1 MNGVTTASL
10 SPAIIQWNWKLGENA
25 YKEQRDGKTLCTF
38 TRTLCWTK
46 YLLAGGKDFF
56 LQTVVNNIYL

>member
-10 SPAIIQWNWKLGENA
+10 SPIIIQWNWKIGENA

-38 TRTLCWTK
+38 TRTLYWNRSF
-46 YLLAGGKDFF
+46 LPGGKSKDC
-56 LQTVVNNIYL
+56 